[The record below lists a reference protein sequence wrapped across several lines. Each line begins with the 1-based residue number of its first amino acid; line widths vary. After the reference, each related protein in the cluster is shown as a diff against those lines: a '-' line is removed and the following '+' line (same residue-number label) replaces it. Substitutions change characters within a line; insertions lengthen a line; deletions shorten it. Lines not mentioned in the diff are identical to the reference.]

1 MKQFILSSIFIF
13 ISITIF
19 SQNLHNLNGKVTNEK
34 NGQVTVGDVLLL
46 HNNSIVKYTSINNGN
61 FLFEAILQGNY
72 TLKISGLGYE
82 TYIQKVILDKNLQLT
97 VTLKEATTKLDE
109 VTITVTKKLI
119 ENKNGNIVA
128 NIEGTLLSKESNT
141 IDLLSKLPSV
151 QVSPNRETISV
162 VGKGNPLI
170 YVGGQR
176 ISIEEFGSL
185 QVDDIKTIEII
196 NNPSAKYES
205 EGRSVILITR
215 KKSTGKGTK
224 VSLTE
229 TASLKNYF
237 NNYLSTNLNTKNNN
251 LELKFDAAYNQLK
264 VWESNSLDYEV
275 VDQNINSNYLVKAV
289 TIRPQFVFGG
299 GLYYQLNPTDYISM
313 STRYRT
319 QKDPFFIKTNTFLN
333 ENDVENNIYSYSDNV
348 GIRRFSS
355 SNINYV
361 KTINKKSNL
370 FTGIQ
375 YTYFKNKIENYIK
388 NTYDNP
394 FQETFFD
401 RVQDFEVGSFS
412 FRSDYD
418 ISFKKDNK
426 LELGINYVN
435 TSSNALNEI
444 ENNTTKYKYTENN
457 TAVYMQFSGKIKKAN
472 YSFGLRA
479 ENTKVEAGFKQNND
493 LEIDR
498 NNIFLFPK
506 GNINFAIDS
515 TKILS
520 FNYAKNIS
528 KPNYSSATS
537 TAAFINPVLEFRGNI
552 SLKPI
557 LTDEVS
563 ATFQYKDKSLTAQYT
578 YMKNPVHYSLIY
590 NDVDE
595 TSIMFPINFK
605 EEYGLALN
613 LNIPFKYKFWSSS
626 NLISL
631 NHNTI
636 NDLRAISLKTSPY
649 FYGYTNHQFKI
660 NNTASFNLNGWILT
674 NRQEGVFDRK
684 LVYAINATFSKN
696 FFNKLDLTLS
706 FNDILN
712 TITFKESYQLQNIK
726 AKSIFFS
733 RSHEFAISLKY
744 SFGVIKSSYKNKD
757 VDDNMSRIR

>member
-13 ISITIF
+13 ISTTIF
-19 SQNLHNLNGKVTNEK
+19 SQNSHNLNGKVTNEK

-109 VTITVTKKLI
+109 VTITATKKLI

-151 QVSPNRETISV
+151 QVSPNRETISL

-170 YVGGQR
+170 YLGGQR

-355 SNINYV
+355 SNINYA

-435 TSSNALNEI
+435 TSSNALIEI
-444 ENNTTKYKYTENN
+444 ENNTTKYKYIENN
-457 TAVYMQFSGKIKKAN
+457 TAVYSQFSSKIKKVN

-479 ENTKVEAGFKQNND
+479 EKTKVKAGFIQSND
-493 LEIDR
+493 LTIDR
-498 NNIFLFPK
+498 NNTFLFPK
-506 GNINFAIDS
+506 GNINFAIDR
-515 TKILS
+515 TKTLS
-520 FNYAKNIS
+520 FNYSKTIS
-528 KPNYSSATS
+528 RPNYSSATS
-537 TAAFINPVLEFRGNI
+537 TVAFINPILEFRGNI
-552 SLKPI
+552 SLKPT

-563 ATFQYKDKSLTAQYT
+563 AIFQYKGKSLTAQYT
-578 YMKNPVHYSLIY
+578 HMKNPVHYSLIY
-590 NDVDE
+590 DTIE
-595 TSIMFPINFK
+595 KTSVMFPGNFK
-605 EEYGLALN
+605 EEYGFALN
-613 LNIPFKYKFWSSS
+613 LSLPFKYKFWSSD
-626 NLISL
+626 NLINL
-631 NHNTI
+631 NYNTI
-636 NDLRAISLKTSPY
+636 DDVRVVSLKTTTY
-649 FYGYTNHQFKI
+649 LYLYTNHQFKI
-660 NNTASFNLNGWILT
+660 NNTTSFNLNGWTLT
-674 NRQEGVFDRK
+674 NRQEGIFDRK
-684 LVYAINATFSKN
+684 LVYAINATFTKKL
-696 FFNKLDLTLS
+696 FEKLDVTIN
-706 FNDILN
+706 FNDIFN
-712 TITFKESYQLQNIK
+712 TMTFKESYQLQNIK
-726 AKSIFFS
+726 AKSVFFS
-733 RSHEFAISLKY
+733 RSYEFAISLKY

-757 VDDNMSRIR
+757 IDNNLNRIR

>member
-237 NNYLSTNLNTKNNN
+237 NNYLSTNLTTKNNN

>member
-631 NHNTI
+631 KPQH
-636 NDLRAISLKTSPY
+636 Y
-649 FYGYTNHQFKI
+649 
-660 NNTASFNLNGWILT
+660 
-674 NRQEGVFDRK
+674 
-684 LVYAINATFSKN
+684 
-696 FFNKLDLTLS
+696 
-706 FNDILN
+706 
-712 TITFKESYQLQNIK
+712 
-726 AKSIFFS
+726 
-733 RSHEFAISLKY
+733 
-744 SFGVIKSSYKNKD
+744 
-757 VDDNMSRIR
+757 